1 MRAGCRSVAMT
12 TIKASRC
19 AYAFPLPRKEERLR
33 RRWLTRGGGCPGLPA
48 LQLDSGCHRPR
59 SIRKFGS
66 SRLISNATR
75 LFHLEFRFRNITK
88 FVNSLISGPAPVDQF
103 YDSLAFMSGA

>member
-1 MRAGCRSVAMT
+1 MT
-12 TIKASRC
+12 AIRASRC

-48 LQLDSGCHRPR
+48 LQLDSGFHLPR

-75 LFHLEFRFRNITK
+75 LFHLEFPFRNITK
-88 FVNSLISGPAPVDQF
+88 LVNSPISGLPPVNE
-103 YDSLAFMSGA
+103 STILWCL